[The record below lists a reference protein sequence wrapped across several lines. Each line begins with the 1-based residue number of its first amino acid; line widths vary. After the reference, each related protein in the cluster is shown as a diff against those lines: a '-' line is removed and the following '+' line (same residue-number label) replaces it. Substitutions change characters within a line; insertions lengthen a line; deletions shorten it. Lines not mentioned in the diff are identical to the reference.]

1 MNHEGRTIEA
11 PHILAETVQVRCDA
25 IVGVLETG
33 HHPLL
38 PPEVNLSMRDARAR
52 AACDVA
58 EALGA
63 VVDLP
68 RTHPVEMLHRRAA
81 WVFVRPA
88 TSPPP
93 AENEGIAVCPCDLRG
108 AAGEQKR
115 PCAPAAR
122 GVGGPPSWLVPLAD

>member
-93 AENEGIAVCPCDLRG
+93 AQNEGIAVCLSDLRVV
-108 AAGEQKR
+108 AGEQNR
-115 PCAPAAR
+115 LGAHAAR
-122 GVGGPPSWLVPLAD
+122 GLRRRLVWLDTLR